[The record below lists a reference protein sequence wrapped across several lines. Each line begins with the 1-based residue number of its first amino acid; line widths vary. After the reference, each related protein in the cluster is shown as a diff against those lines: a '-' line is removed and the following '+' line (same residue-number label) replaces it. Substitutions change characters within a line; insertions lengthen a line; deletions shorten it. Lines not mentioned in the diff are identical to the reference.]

1 MLKKQA
7 SNFGTML
14 MESLTSGTAKSLTYL
29 SSLTVMTPSS
39 RGMNTAILTS
49 SLKPSSLLKRSGFRT
64 FPCLGPDFISAA
76 ILCLHHVVIML
87 SKYRNIT
94 MSSFRINVGVFFY
107 YKNQLMTLHFVLFFF
122 LNIPERSVL
131 SVLRLPEILPIGINK
146 VFFNGLYFI
155 YHIYNTFKLQLS

>member
-49 SLKPSSLLKRSGFRT
+49 SLKPSSLLKRSGFLT

-94 MSSFRINVGVFFY
+94 MSSFRINVVFLN

-122 LNIPERSVL
+122 FNIPERIVL
-131 SVLRLPEILPIGINK
+131 SVLRLPKILPIGINK

-155 YHIYNTFKLQLS
+155 HIT